1 MYSHTK
7 VDETFVADW
16 MEMYD
21 KTFEEDAD
29 VVRVQQAGLKS
40 QIIPYGRL
48 LPKSESPIRHFHRL
62 VHDALS
68 SGV

>member
-1 MYSHTK
+1 MYN
-7 VDETFVADW
+7 
-16 MEMYD
+16 

-40 QIIPYGRL
+40 QMVPYGRL

-62 VHDALS
+62 VHEGLS
-68 SGV
+68 ADL